1 MKILKII
8 ILFIVSLALIAEFV
22 ILGSGKTF
30 LNKVFAMTVFSGKLS
45 PDIDEMDLF
54 DKREIKTANPMAWPV
69 SSSYGK
75 LKADADLLNKCEDY
89 KLP

>member
-45 PDIDEMDLF
+45 PDIDEMELF
-54 DKREIKTANPMAWPV
+54 EKREIKAASPQAWPV
-69 SSSYGK
+69 SSSYAK
-75 LKADADLLNKCEDY
+75 LKADA
-89 KLP
+89 